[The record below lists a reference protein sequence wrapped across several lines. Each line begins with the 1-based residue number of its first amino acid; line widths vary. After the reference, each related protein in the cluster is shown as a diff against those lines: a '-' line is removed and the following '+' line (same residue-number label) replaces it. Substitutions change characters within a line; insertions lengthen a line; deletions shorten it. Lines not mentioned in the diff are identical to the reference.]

1 MQKAARPARLKLSDD
16 SELCKFIQA
25 NTGMDNKPLLAA
37 VNAKF
42 ATVRRARVR
51 RTFRLAWLRP
61 RGGRA
66 GAGASTARPGR
77 GDSCAPVR

>member
-1 MQKAARPARLKLSDD
+1 MQKAARPAPLKLSD
-16 SELCKFIQA
+16 ELRKFIQES
-25 NTGMDNKPLLAA
+25 TGMGHKPLLAE

-66 GAGASTARPGR
+66 GAGASTARR